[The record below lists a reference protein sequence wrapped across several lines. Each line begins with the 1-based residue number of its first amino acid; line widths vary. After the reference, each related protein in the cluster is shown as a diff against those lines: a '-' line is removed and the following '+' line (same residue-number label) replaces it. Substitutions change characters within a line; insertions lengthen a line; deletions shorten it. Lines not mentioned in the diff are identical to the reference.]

1 MIDQKSNKK
10 IKIILISILI
20 IACILIII
28 STIFAVFNSMND
40 KILRGIS
47 IQGINLS
54 GLTKE
59 DTERKFKEII
69 DNIYNKKI
77 ILKNVDIEN
86 DISF

>member
-28 STIFAVFNSMND
+28 STIFAVFNSMNG

-47 IQGINLS
+47 IQGINVS
-54 GLTKE
+54 ELTKE

-69 DNIYNKKI
+69 DNIYNKKNNFKI
-77 ILKNVDIEN
+77 RRTRKRY
-86 DISF
+86 